1 MTGEKGEKLQEVK
14 ARMSEDKSFRL
25 ALLLFYYSCKHIFVY
40 MNK

>member
-25 ALLLFYYSCKHIFVY
+25 ALLLLFMQTHICIY
-40 MNK
+40 E

>member
-25 ALLLFYYSCKHIFVY
+25 ALLYYS
-40 MNK
+40 